1 MNDPSTQSSSSSGGL
16 ARTLVAVLILIVA
29 GWLLLHFLIG
39 IASAIAGFVV
49 FVLAVVAVIWA
60 LRVLL

>member
-1 MNDPSTQSSSSSGGL
+1 MNDSQSQSSSSGSFG
-16 ARTLVAVLILIVA
+16 RSIVAVLILVVA

-39 IASAIAGFVV
+39 IASALAGFVV
-49 FVLAVVAVIWA
+49 FILAVVAVIWA